1 MLFKE
6 ESAFKRYTKGCLD
19 LLSRNK
25 DGDETV
31 FKQDPRAE
39 LTLVVVDRF
48 LIQLQS
54 EGSSDVDALKKVA
67 KGMRLAD
74 LAAR

>member
-1 MLFKE
+1 VTG
-6 ESAFKRYTKGCLD
+6 Y
-19 LLSRNK
+19 
-25 DGDETV
+25 ETV

-48 LIQLQS
+48 LIQMQS
-54 EGSSDVDALKKVA
+54 EGSSDVEALKKVA